1 MLFVRPLLV
10 FINDLLE
17 VVSVNAL
24 QFGKDLKILTEVILQ
39 EDSERL
45 QQSISV
51 IEGWCTVNSM
61 SVNPAASA
69 QVFFFIRSS
78 FQSST

>member
-1 MLFVRPLLV
+1 MLFVRPLPM

-24 QFGKDLKILTEVILQ
+24 QFGEDLKIFTEVALH

-45 QQSISV
+45 QQSL
-51 IEGWCTVNSM
+51 
-61 SVNPAASA
+61 SA
-69 QVFFFIRSS
+69 I
-78 FQSST
+78 